1 MDYAFYRIPGLQF
14 RIPKVAAL
22 VQVSTYSDESISIED
37 GIGRKHPMVVFGNH
51 RLCAGHRL
59 AVQRMPGPHMHS
71 QVEINVLLS
80 GRMTYWL
87 DGGLIRLQDDAIVMF
102 WGMAPHQVTEASDDA
117 QFACFYL
124 PLAMVLSLSRAAR
137 LRDAVLRGG
146 MIAARSVAP
155 WERDVFLR
163 WRREL
168 MSGDEALEAVVR
180 DELVARLQRLDHE
193 GWQDLRHA
201 AAPASAAP
209 GFDAERLSSLE
220 AMTRFIGE
228 DGLRAVQVSDVA
240 RAAGLHP
247 NYAISLFRKAFGIT
261 IKQALTRH
269 RLDAAQSLLL
279 STDLSITTIAFDC
292 GFGSLSSF
300 YEAFE
305 KRFSVSPATFRKT
318 MLKRANAVPA
328 AS

>member
-1 MDYAFYRIPGLQF
+1 M
-14 RIPKVAAL
+14 
-22 VQVSTYSDESISIED
+22 VQVSSYFDESIAMED
-37 GIGRKHPMVVFGNH
+37 GIGRRHPMVVFGNH

-59 AVQRMPGPHMHS
+59 AVQPMPGPHMHS

-80 GRMTYWL
+80 GSMTYWL
-87 DGGLIRLQDDAIVMF
+87 DGGLIRLEGNRLVMF
-102 WGMAPHQVTEASDDA
+102 WGMAPHQVTEASEDA
-117 QFACFYL
+117 EFACFYL

-146 MIAARSVAP
+146 LIAASAVEP
-155 WERDVFLR
+155 WERDVVLR

-180 DELVARLQRLDHE
+180 DELAARLHRLDHE
-193 GWQDLRHA
+193 GWHDLRRA

-209 GFDAERLSSLE
+209 GFDAERLASLE
-220 AMTRFIGE
+220 TMTRFIGE
-228 DGLRAVQVSDVA
+228 QGLRAIQVSDVA

-269 RLDAAQSLLL
+269 RLDAAQSMLLA
-279 STDLSITTIAFDC
+279 TDLSITTIAFDC

-300 YEAFE
+300 YESFE
-305 KRFSVSPATFRKT
+305 RRFSVSPASFRKA
-318 MLKRANAVPA
+318 MLKRAGTLPARPDAGIDAEARPHSAAV
-328 AS
+328 

>member
-1 MDYAFYRIPGLQF
+1 M
-14 RIPKVAAL
+14 
-22 VQVSTYSDESISIED
+22 VQVRSYFDESIAVED
-37 GIGRKHPMVVFGNH
+37 GIGRRHPMVVFGNH

-59 AVQRMPGPHMHS
+59 AVQPMPGPHMHS
-71 QVEINVLLS
+71 QVEINVLLN
-80 GRMTYWL
+80 GTMTYWL
-87 DGGLIRLQDDAIVMF
+87 DGGLVRLDGDQFVMF
-102 WGMAPHQVTEASDDA
+102 WGMAPHQVTEASADA

-124 PLAMVLSLSRAAR
+124 PLAMVLALTRAAR

-146 MIAARSVAP
+146 MIAARSVEP
-155 WERDVFLR
+155 WERHVALR

-193 GWQDLRHA
+193 GWQDLRRA

-209 GFDAERLSSLE
+209 GFDVERLASLE

-228 DGLRAVQVSDVA
+228 HGLRSVQVGDVA

-279 STDLSITTIAFDC
+279 STELSIATVAFDC

-305 KRFSVSPATFRKT
+305 KRFSVSPASFRKT
-318 MLKRANAVPA
+318 MQQRGHPASAAVGGVRGRDAGYEPPVRMP
-328 AS
+328 